1 MRDITKDFYSM
12 TLDQQEA
19 YLSKRLVK
27 VHELEDKVKDMLKQ
41 VRGGMKIKAAIDER
55 PDLEYD
61 IQQLKKGE
69 SI

>member
-1 MRDITKDFYSM
+1 MRDIPKKFYKM
-12 TLDQQEA
+12 TLDEQEI
-19 YLSKRLVK
+19 YLTQRLQ
-27 VHELEDKVKDMLKQ
+27 ELHQNVDQTMKMLAT
-41 VRGGMKIKAAIDER
+41 VRGGFKHEPLEER

>member
-1 MRDITKDFYSM
+1 MKPISKKFYRM
-12 TLDQQEA
+12 TLDEQENYLTQQ
-19 YLSKRLVK
+19 LQ
-27 VHELEDKVKDMLKQ
+27 ELHQNIDLTMKMLAT
-41 VRGGMKIKAAIDER
+41 VRGGFKHEPLEER